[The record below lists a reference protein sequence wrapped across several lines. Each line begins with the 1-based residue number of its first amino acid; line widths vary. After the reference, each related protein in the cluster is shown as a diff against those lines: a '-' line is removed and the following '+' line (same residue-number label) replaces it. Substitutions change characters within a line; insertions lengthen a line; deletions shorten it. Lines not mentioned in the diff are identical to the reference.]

1 MTITHACPVG
11 DAAVTPCCFRSPF
24 ELLGDR
30 MTLAAELVT
39 CERPVEPVDA
49 EAIAMRLVNATPGP
63 WGILDE
69 EFYSRVGT
77 AEAGDIAHVG
87 SKGADAVLIMN
98 ARDDLGALLRE
109 RGSLVDRL
117 DEAET
122 KLAFLVSGSWLLT
135 RDELLQR
142 VTAVGPERTAAADW
156 LSTRLHAERLPLQAQ
171 IDAVRALHYERDAGD
186 LGMLCREDEQRWPCK
201 TARALQ

>member
-1 MTITHACPVG
+1 MTVTHACPVG

-39 CERPVEPVDA
+39 CGRPVEPVDA

-63 WGILDE
+63 WGIE
-69 EFYSRVGT
+69 
-77 AEAGDIAHVG
+77 
-87 SKGADAVLIMN
+87 IMVN
-98 ARDDLGALLRE
+98 AREDLGALLRE

-122 KLAFLVSGSWLLT
+122 KLAFLASSRWLLT

-142 VTAVGPERTAAADW
+142 VTAV
-156 LSTRLHAERLPLQAQ
+156 
-171 IDAVRALHYERDAGD
+171 RALHYERDAGERG
-186 LGMLCREDEQRWPCK
+186 LLCREDEQRWPCK